1 MPKKM
6 KKDEATKTKRHVRR
20 VTSTI
25 NSSSIEIFLI
35 RSDVTLIFLNC
46 YLTMK
51 FALSALLLVSIP
63 ATYGFSVG
71 GTFLSNAEKA
81 ALEETAAAVATPG
94 KGITACDEGP
104 ATIGGRFEAVGIEN
118 SEETRRKYRQM
129 LFEAEGCENYLSA
142 AILDPETLY
151 QRSDSGKLFPEVLTE
166 RGIVPGIKPHL
177 KIYTLPGTNGDT
189 VMQGLDSLAVRCKEY
204 YDAGARFAKWRSPLV
219 IDMEKGCPTDLAIK
233 ANMQDLARYA
243 LICQSEGLM
252 PIVEPDISL
261 SGSHTLEE
269 AVDVNI
275 RVQSEL
281 FKAMIDHGVY
291 MTGSTLKPNIVNPGK
306 DCKMSYTVDEIAEA
320 NIFVFEQSF
329 PVAMKGCNYLSGG
342 QSLNQAAARLSA
354 INKANKKGPWNLSFS
369 WSQALQLPL
378 LDLCKGK
385 GELQLEE
392 MSKLYVEELKIAS
405 AAAKGEYE
413 WKAGDGSHFGKVEE
427 KELVEA

>member
-1 MPKKM
+1 M
-6 KKDEATKTKRHVRR
+6 KLSLGAIAV
-20 VTSTI
+20 VVAST
-25 NSSSIEIFLI
+25 
-35 RSDVTLIFLNC
+35 TPC
-46 YLTMK
+46 
-51 FALSALLLVSIP
+51 VSY
-63 ATYGFSVG
+63 AFSVG
-71 GTFLSNAEKA
+71 GTFLSASEKA
-81 ALEETAAAVATPG
+81 ALEETAAAVATAG

-104 ATIGGRFEAVGIEN
+104 ATIGGRFEKVGVEN
-118 SEETRRKYRQM
+118 SEETRRQYRQM
-129 LFEAEGCENYLSA
+129 LFEAPDCEQYLSA

-151 QRSDSGKLFPEVLTE
+151 QKSSTDGKPFPEVLTE

-177 KIYTLPGTNGDT
+177 KIYTLPGTGGDT

-204 YDAGARFAKWRSPLV
+204 YDNGARFAKWRSPLV
-219 IDMEKGCPTDLAIK
+219 IDMAKGCPTDLAIR

-291 MTGSTLKPNIVNPGK
+291 MEGSTLKPNIVNPGK
-306 DCKMSYTVDEIAEA
+306 DCTKSYTVEEIAEA

-329 PVAMKGCNYLSGG
+329 PVAMKGANYLSGG
-342 QSLNQAAARLSA
+342 QSLETAAARLSA
-354 INKANKKGPWNLSFS
+354 INRANKKGPWNLSFS

-378 LDLCKGK
+378 LELCRGK

-405 AAAKGEYE
+405 AAAFGQWEGNP
-413 WKAGDGSHFGKVEE
+413 GDGDHVGIKVEE
-427 KELVEA
+427 KAPVVSVPTPEPEKKFNFFGITF